1 MLVKFDQMETEV
13 RDKMRGGAGRTSI
26 AHIAKGNVLPKNVRL
41 SATITL
47 EPGCSIGWHVH
58 EKETEIFYFA
68 SGSGKVNDN
77 GTEAAVSA
85 GDCLVTPD
93 GCGHA
98 VENNGTD
105 ALVFFAVIVLN

>member
-1 MLVKFDQMETEV
+1 MLIKPSQMAHEV
-13 RDKMRGGAGRTSI
+13 RENMRGGAGRASL
-26 AHIAKGNVLPKNVRL
+26 AQVFSSDGLPKNVRL
-41 SATITL
+41 SAVITL

-68 SGSGKVNDN
+68 SGSGEACDN
-77 GTEAAVSA
+77 GESVPVSA

-98 VENNGTD
+98 VENNGKMP
-105 ALVFFAVIVLN
+105 LVFFAVIVLD